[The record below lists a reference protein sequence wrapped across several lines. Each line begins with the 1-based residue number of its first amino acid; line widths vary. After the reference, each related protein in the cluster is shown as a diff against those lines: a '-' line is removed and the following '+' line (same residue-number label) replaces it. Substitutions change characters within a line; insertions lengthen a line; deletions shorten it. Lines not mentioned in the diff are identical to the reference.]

1 MIYQHAGDEIADA
14 ICSEKKNKA
23 AKKGITLTVDGKLS
37 GIKLSALDTCTILAN
52 ILDNA
57 IEAVENIDDDKKHIE
72 LTFKRNENYMIITEA
87 NPTAHES
94 DIRDN
99 NIITTKKDKSNHGF
113 GLINIKDTVEK
124 YEGEC
129 FLSSTQDDK
138 SEYYIFKIE
147 IILPVAQ

>member
-1 MIYQHAGDEIADA
+1 
-14 ICSEKKNKA
+14 
-23 AKKGITLTVDGKLS
+23 
-37 GIKLSALDTCTILAN
+37 
-52 ILDNA
+52 
-57 IEAVENIDDDKKHIE
+57 
-72 LTFKRNENYMIITEA
+72 MIITEA